1 MQPVSKEHKHGDF
14 AHSASADDSS
24 PNNQDDSSIKSS
36 EVQSPAKI
44 EIIGGESL
52 QNKEQ

>member
-1 MQPVSKEHKHGDF
+1 MQPVSKEHRNGGL
-14 AHSASADDSS
+14 AHSATIDESS